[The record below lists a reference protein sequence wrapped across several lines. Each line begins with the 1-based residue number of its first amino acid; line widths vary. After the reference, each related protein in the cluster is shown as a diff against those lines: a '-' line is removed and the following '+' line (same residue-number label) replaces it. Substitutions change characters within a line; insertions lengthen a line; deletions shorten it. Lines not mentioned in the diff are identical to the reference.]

1 MIADSQKL
9 PSLPDSES
17 EGNGSMM
24 ISYDDFKPMTS
35 STQQVGNVIFVNEIA
50 MYINKNDCL
59 RIYELIK

>member
-24 ISYDDFKPMTS
+24 ISYDDFKPMAS
-35 STQQVGNVIFVNEIA
+35 STQQVGYVIFVNKIA
-50 MYINKNDCL
+50 MSINKNDCL
-59 RIYELIK
+59 KIFE